1 MNTLIAEETFRAK
14 ALVLAA
20 LAAERAQLCHL
31 LDEGGV
37 EAIAVEDGEQA
48 LKACR
53 EHRFALVLLDLAAD
67 GLAVASQLAQIP
79 MQRKVPIIFLTEA
92 DGIARLKA
100 HPDGAADYIMKPV
113 NSEVLLLKARVLV
126 EYCKSRQQVH
136 ELLHA
141 VDERERRL
149 EAEIAERHRVETLVR
164 HQAHHDALTLLPN
177 RILFLDRFDTAL
189 ERATRH
195 RENFALLY
203 IDIDGFK
210 PVNDTHGHLVGDEL
224 LRHIGQRLSRGVRKT
239 DTVSRIGGD
248 EFAVILEE
256 VVSDQAA
263 LQVGVKLCE
272 LLARPYLLKMPNSLV
287 KVQIGASI
295 GISIFPKHGR
305 QQNELISAADA
316 AMYRAKREG
325 KNRAVLAEAETHEP
339 LVASL

>member
-1 MNTLIAEETFRAK
+1 MTEQTPRAK

-20 LAAERAQLCHL
+20 LDIERAQLCRL

-37 EAIAVEDGEQA
+37 EAIAAGDGEQA
-48 LKACR
+48 LQACR
-53 EHRFALVLLDLAAD
+53 EHRFALVLLDLEAD
-67 GLAVASQLAQIP
+67 GFAVASQLAEMP
-79 MQRKVPIIFLTEA
+79 LQREVPIIFLAETG
-92 DGIARLKA
+92 DIDSLKA
-100 HPDGAADYIMKPV
+100 HSAGAADYIIKPV
-113 NSEVLLLKARVLV
+113 NSEVLLLKARVMV

-136 ELLHA
+136 ELQHT
-141 VDERERRL
+141 VDQSERRL
-149 EAEIAERHRVETLVR
+149 AAEIAERHRVETLVR
-164 HQAHHDALTLLPN
+164 HQAHHDVLTSLPN

-189 ERATRH
+189 ERAARH
-195 RENFALLY
+195 HKNFALLY

-263 LQVGVKLCE
+263 VQVGTKLCE
-272 LLARPYLLKMPNSLV
+272 LLAAPYLLKMPNDV
-287 KVQIGASI
+287 VRVQIGASI
-295 GISIFPKHGR
+295 GISIFPEHGR

-325 KNRAVLAEAETHEP
+325 KNRTVLAEAEVSEA